1 MPDEKNDPEVPASA
15 VAAPA
20 QQPPEVA
27 PPSRRGGPAGP
38 FFLSLL
44 VSLAVSV
51 LCLFVYDRFLA
62 QKVVA
67 LDMKGYIAEQRDL
80 YLEGRIDDE
89 ELRRRIDRLEEVSLS
104 IPANRVVLMGDAVI
118 RNVEVIRP

>member
-1 MPDEKNDPEVPASA
+1 MPDEKNDSEVPGPA

-20 QQPPEVA
+20 QQPPEA
-27 PPSRRGGPAGP
+27 SPPSRRGGPAGP

-51 LCLFVYDRFLA
+51 LSLFVYDRFIA

-67 LDMKGYIAEQRDL
+67 IDMKGYIAEQRDH
-80 YLEGRIDDE
+80 YLAGRIDDA
-89 ELRRRIDRLEEVSLS
+89 ELRRRIDRLEEVSLA
-104 IPANRVVLMGDAVI
+104 IPANRVVLMGDAVV
-118 RNVEVIRP
+118 RNVEMIKP